1 MTTTARRVVIL
12 GAAGRDFHNFNVCY
26 RNDPLRRVVAF
37 TAAQIPNI
45 AARRYPPE
53 LAGPLYPD
61 GIPIYEEERL
71 PELIRRLDAQEVVF
85 AYSDVPHEHVM
96 HLASVALAAGADFVL
111 LGPPH
116 TMLQAHKPVIAVCAV
131 RTGAGKSPAA
141 RRVVT
146 IIQEA
151 GRRPVVVRHP
161 MPYGDLVDQ
170 ACQRFASRQDLD
182 RHRCTIE
189 EREEYEPHLARGT
202 VVYAGVD
209 SQRVLAA
216 AEHEADAI
224 VWDGGNNDWPFFCPD
239 LHIVLVDPHRAGDER
254 HYHPGEAN
262 LLMAN
267 LIVISKVNTASPE
280 AVQAVRRS
288 VAAANP
294 TAMILHAELAISLD
308 RGDLL
313 AGRVL
318 VIEDGPTLTH
328 GGMAYGAGTLA
339 AQQRGAT
346 LVDPRPWAAAPI
358 AAIYR
363 RYPQLGPILPAMGY
377 SEAQLD
383 ALTTTIAAV
392 PCDAI
397 VCATPIDLRQ
407 LIRIDRP
414 VVRVM
419 YEFQEHPK
427 DGLVVPIR
435 RALAV

>member
-1 MTTTARRVVIL
+1 VVIL

-26 RNDPLRRVVAF
+26 RDDPGRRVVAF

-45 AARRYPPE
+45 AGRRYPPE

-71 PELIRRLDAQEVVF
+71 PDLIRRLDAQEVVF

-96 HLASVALAAGADFVL
+96 HLASVALAGGADFVL
-111 LGPPH
+111 LGPRH

-146 IIQEA
+146 IIREA

-202 VVYAGVD
+202 VVYAGAD

>member
-1 MTTTARRVVIL
+1 
-12 GAAGRDFHNFNVCY
+12 
-26 RNDPLRRVVAF
+26 
-37 TAAQIPNI
+37 
-45 AARRYPPE
+45 
-53 LAGPLYPD
+53 
-61 GIPIYEEERL
+61 
-71 PELIRRLDAQEVVF
+71 
-85 AYSDVPHEHVM
+85 
-96 HLASVALAAGADFVL
+96 
-111 LGPPH
+111 
-116 TMLQAHKPVIAVCAV
+116 MLQAHKPVIAVCAV

-224 VWDGGNNDWPFFCPD
+224 VWDGGNNDWPFFRPD
-239 LHIVLVDPHRAGDER
+239 LHIVLVDPHRAGDEQR
-254 HYHPGEAN
+254 YHPGEAN
-262 LLMAN
+262 LLMAD

-280 AVQAVRRS
+280 VVQAVRRS

-294 TAMILHAELAISLD
+294 RAMILHAELAISLD
-308 RGDLL
+308 REDLV

-339 AQQRGAT
+339 AQRRGAT

-358 AAIYR
+358 AAVYR
-363 RYPQLGPILPAMGY
+363 RYPRLGPILPAMGY
-377 SEAQLD
+377 GEAQLD

-414 VVRVM
+414 VVRVT
-419 YEFQEHPK
+419 YEFQEHPS
-427 DGLVVPIR
+427 DGLVIPIR